1 MEPARNAKFSVDLT
15 KRQMK
20 RLDAKIA
27 AEADRRISANEQH
40 SSVIEGA
47 SRRSNRG
54 KKCERGGRAR
64 KTICESGNAGDY
76 VSFIR
81 IGVT

>member
-47 SRRSNRG
+47 NRRSNRC
-54 KKCERGGRAR
+54 KKCERGYAREKPFVNRGTRAI
-64 KTICESGNAGDY
+64 TSVLYG
-76 VSFIR
+76 
-81 IGVT
+81 